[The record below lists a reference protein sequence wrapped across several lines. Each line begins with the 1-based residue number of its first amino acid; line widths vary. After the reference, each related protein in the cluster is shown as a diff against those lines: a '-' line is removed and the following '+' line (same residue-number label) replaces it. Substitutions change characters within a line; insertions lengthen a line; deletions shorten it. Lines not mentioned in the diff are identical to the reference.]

1 MCGIAGI
8 LCLNQPPTD
17 GLIQKMTAALS
28 HRGPDAEGFYV
39 SPKKHCH
46 LGHRRLSIIDLSDE
60 ANQPMISDCGDYSMV
75 YNGEV
80 YNYEALKE
88 RLIDEYKIEFHTT
101 SDSEV
106 VLKAFIALGLDFVNE
121 LNGMFSIAI
130 YHKPT
135 QQLFVFRDRLG
146 IKPLYYYYQDGV
158 FAFAS
163 EIQGLLPLTE
173 EYGKFTLSNQAI
185 NEYFRLGYI
194 PEPNSIY
201 KEVHKFKS
209 GHYGIVDESG
219 FELKKYWKPSDE
231 IKPELLTDELLAKSK
246 LKELINESVSLRLK
260 SDVPFGVFLSGGI
273 DSSVV
278 AAVAQ
283 SKSEAPIKTFSIG
296 FKEASYN
303 ESEAAKK
310 IATTLGTDHH
320 EFEVSYD
327 DAQAIIPDLQ
337 KMFGEPFSDASAI
350 PTHLVSKLAKD
361 KVTMVLTGDGG
372 DEQFMGYGMY
382 NWAKRLNNP
391 MLQLFKQPIHFMLK
405 NSGNNRMKRASEM
418 FNYQAD
424 TNLLSHIFSVDQ
436 YLFSKNELKQL
447 LPSNYFSKLELIPND
462 LSRNLSPMENQAL
475 FDIEYYLKDDLLTKV
490 DRASM
495 SVSLEARVPLL
506 DDQIVSFSLNLDEKL
521 KVKNGT
527 TKYLLKEVLY
537 DYLPRSLF
545 DRPKWGFGL
554 PLRFWLA
561 NELKPVLDQYINA
574 ERLAEISFLNSNY
587 ILQLKKRYLS
597 GEDFLYNKLWSIMML
612 IQWMEEYQNYYK
624 LDEK

>member
-8 LCLNQPPTD
+8 LCLNQAPKE
-17 GLIQKMTAALS
+17 GLIQKMTAALA
-28 HRGPDAEGFYV
+28 HRGPDAEGVYV
-39 SPKKHCH
+39 SPNKYCH
-46 LGHRRLSIIDLSDE
+46 LGHRRLSIIDLSDA
-60 ANQPMISDCGDYSMV
+60 ANQPMISDCGDYMMV

-80 YNYEALKE
+80 YNYEALRD
-88 RLIDEYKIEFHTT
+88 RLINEHQVDFHTS

-106 VLKAFIALGLDFVNE
+106 VLKAFITLGLDFIDE

-130 YHKPT
+130 YHRPA

-146 IKPLYYYYQDGV
+146 IKPLYYYHKEGV

-163 EIQGLLPLTE
+163 ELKGLLPLTE
-173 EYGKFTLSNQAI
+173 EYGKFTLNYHAV
-185 NEYFRLGYI
+185 NEYLRLGYI
-194 PEPNSIY
+194 PEPNSVY
-201 KEVHKFKS
+201 KEVNKFKS
-209 GHYGIVDESG
+209 GHYAVINESG
-219 FELKKYWKPSDE
+219 LKFKKYWKPSDE
-231 IKPELLTDELLAKSK
+231 IRPEINSDEQIAKSK

-273 DSSVV
+273 DSSLV

-283 SKSEAPIKTFSIG
+283 DLSETPIKTFSIG
-296 FKEASYN
+296 FKEASFN
-303 ESEAAKK
+303 ESIAAKN
-310 IATTLGTDHH
+310 IADKLGTEHH
-320 EFEVSYD
+320 EFEVSYS
-327 DAQAIIPDLQ
+327 DAQEIIPNLQ
-337 KMFGEPFSDASAI
+337 QLFGEPFSDASAI

-391 MLQLFKQPIHFMLK
+391 LVQLFKQPLHFLLK

-418 FNYQAD
+418 FNYQVD
-424 TNLLSHIFSVDQ
+424 TNLLTHIFSVDQ
-436 YLFSKNELKQL
+436 YLFSKNELKLL
-447 LPSNYFSKLELIPND
+447 LPSQYFSKLELVPND
-462 LSRNLSPMENQAL
+462 LSRKLSPMENQSL
-475 FDIEYYLKDDLLTKV
+475 FDLEYYLKDDLLTKV
-490 DRASM
+490 DRSSM

-506 DDQIVSFSLNLDEKL
+506 DDHIVSFTLNLDEKL
-521 KVKNGT
+521 KVKKGT

-537 DYLPRSLF
+537 DYLPSSLF

-561 NELKPVLDQYINA
+561 NELKPVLEEYINA
-574 ERLAEISFLNSNY
+574 DRLAKIDFLNTKY
-587 ILQLKKRYLS
+587 VLQLKKRYLN

-612 IQWMEEYQNYYK
+612 IQWMEEYQQYYTI
-624 LDEK
+624 DEK